1 MGDFKAIQLR
11 LAMAGHIQSAL
22 PARTSNFDKM
32 TSVSTLD
39 RMVRLVAALYV
50 WALALAS
57 TQANAQAGAT
67 PPLPPHT
74 ARYITCTALTFRVIW
89 GVKSHAA
96 CSPTI
101 KLIPCD
107 WPIGL

>member
-1 MGDFKAIQLR
+1 MGDFKANSI
-11 LAMAGHIQSAL
+11 AVSHGWSAL

-67 PPLPPHT
+67 PPPR
-74 ARYITCTALTFRVIW
+74 ARRGLL
-89 GVKSHAA
+89 
-96 CSPTI
+96 CSPRWATSSRH
-101 KLIPCD
+101 LHQTSVATFAVR
-107 WPIGL
+107 